1 MYLLNSPCAGELE
14 SSTGRGSHVSRSQ
27 AEPESVSERP
37 NTLDCDALYSDFQPL
52 VRRLLRQYG
61 ATRELQ
67 EDLSG
72 EIYCRF
78 RALLLAY
85 EPERRVPLRPY
96 LVRQLPAAVYTYARQ
111 QWRRQCR
118 EVSLEARAEH
128 EPDMLPSNDPTP
140 DWDHSL
146 VLQGVRNSLPEAI
159 QSLPKRQRNVV
170 IWRYYEERSYEE
182 IASLLGVQV
191 STARSLLRHG
201 LNRLRRQ
208 VMVSPSEIG

>member
-1 MYLLNSPCAGELE
+1 
-14 SSTGRGSHVSRSQ
+14 
-27 AEPESVSERP
+27 
-37 NTLDCDALYSDFQPL
+37 
-52 VRRLLRQYG
+52 
-61 ATRELQ
+61 
-67 EDLSG
+67 
-72 EIYCRF
+72 
-78 RALLLAY
+78 
-85 EPERRVPLRPY
+85 
-96 LVRQLPAAVYTYARQ
+96 
-111 QWRRQCR
+111 
-118 EVSLEARAEH
+118 
-128 EPDMLPSNDPTP
+128 MLPSNDPTP